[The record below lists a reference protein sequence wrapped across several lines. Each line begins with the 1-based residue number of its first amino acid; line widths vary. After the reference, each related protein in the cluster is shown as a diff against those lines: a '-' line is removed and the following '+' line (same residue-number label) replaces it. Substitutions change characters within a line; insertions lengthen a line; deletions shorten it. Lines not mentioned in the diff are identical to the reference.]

1 MFRRKLQLVAGT
13 TYTISLPKEWV
24 SKNGLRAQNELTI
37 MEKDDGDLIISSKP
51 KDEKKLLKF
60 TLNIDKHLNNIDQ
73 VLFAIYYLGIE
84 EIHLY
89 SKSEMGK
96 ETKSKIR
103 KTLKNMS
110 GTEISFEDQKNIE
123 IMVLLDKSKININ
136 QLLYRISLIID
147 STFSNLETDLDLE
160 KIKVNENEIDRLYHL
175 MAKIIS
181 VSSINSSILQSSEI
195 RNSLL
200 IPNFSLIAKRL
211 EHTGDF
217 SEAIADYISEKG
229 IGIENKAEIFLFFRK
244 KLQNSITNLRKA
256 TDNVFEK
263 TPEAEI
269 EKMRK
274 LIKKNKDKIIA
285 EHLGEILILLVDI
298 EEEVTNISFYRQLI
312 RNKLI

>member
-96 ETKSKIR
+96 KTKSKIR